1 MSRRHGTDLHS
12 RARIVA
18 LLACACCWS
27 VQAVAAGPTEV
38 PLYTVQVP
46 VAGNTAADRS
56 AGFKQALSAVA
67 VRASGRQEAANNAT
81 VTGADPSR
89 YVQRYAT
96 SSDGNLSV
104 GFDER
109 SIWDLLQQAGLPF
122 WAAERPLT
130 VIEAPGADRGQG
142 ESVAQWRGL
151 PVQWTD
157 AAAPADGGAGR
168 ASLVGV
174 ASGAGYDWTFTHA
187 GQTVQGRG
195 SVADGINLA
204 ADTLAA
210 RYAPPSTRGIS
221 TVSVSVAGIEDLG
234 SYAGLLSFL
243 ADLSI
248 VQDAS
253 VGELDGDRVRV
264 DVTMRGDRQLL
275 ERLGAMDG
283 HLVPG
288 SDSAAGNGPGADLIY
303 LP

>member
-1 MSRRHGTDLHS
+1 MSRRYGTELQL
-12 RARIVA
+12 RARFVA
-18 LLACACCWS
+18 VLACACLLP
-27 VQAVAAGPTEV
+27 AVAAGATEV
-38 PLYTVQVP
+38 PLYTVEVP
-46 VAGNTAADRS
+46 LAGNTAADRS
-56 AGFKQALSAVA
+56 AGFARALSAVA
-67 VRASGRQEAANNAT
+67 VRASGRQEAASNAT

-89 YVQRYAT
+89 YVQRYST

-109 SIWDLLQQAGLPF
+109 SIWNLLQQAGLPF

-142 ESVAQWRGL
+142 EGAAQWRGL

-157 AAAPADGGAGR
+157 AAAPGDGGAGR
-168 ASLVGV
+168 ASLIG
-174 ASGAGYDWTFTHA
+174 APNGAGYDWTFTHA

-204 ADTLAA
+204 ADALAA

-221 TVSVSVAGIEDLG
+221 TVSVSVAGIDDLG
-234 SYAGLLSFL
+234 AYAGLLAFL

-248 VQDAS
+248 VRDAS
-253 VGELDGDRVRV
+253 VGELDGDKVRV

-275 ERLGAMDG
+275 ERLGAMVG
-283 HLVPG
+283 HLVQG
-288 SDSAAGNGPGADLIY
+288 SDDAAGTGPSADLIY